1 MAILHSFAAMLIRE
15 LSLFHFR
22 NYSEAAF
29 SFEEGLNCFAGKN
42 GSGKTNVLD
51 AIHYLCLTRSFFHV
65 QDVLN
70 KQLGA
75 EMMLVKGVFDKNGSE
90 EVITCG
96 INQNSRKVLKCNGK
110 EYDRMADHIGRFP
123 VVMIVPSQINLIY
136 EGSEERRRLLD
147 MAISQTNKQYL
158 DDLMRYNKALEQ
170 RNRQLKQFGQGC
182 EFDRELL
189 HIWEKTLVDTAQ
201 RICVVRQQ
209 YVSEISVIFQ
219 EQYGII
225 SNNAEHTEI
234 IYQSELLNNSL
245 ADLLEHNLSKDLVLQ
260 RTSSGIHKDD
270 LLFNING
277 NPLKKFGSQ
286 GQQKSFIVAL
296 KLAEYAYLAKHSGI
310 QPLLLLDDIFEKI
323 DSFRAVALLRMLD
336 ESKFGQVFITD
347 TDMERLQKA
356 LEHNRVKKRF
366 FLIDEGNVV
375 ILDK

>member
-22 NYSEAAF
+22 NYGEAGF

-170 RNRQLKQFGQGC
+170 RNRQLKQFGQGRD
-182 EFDRELL
+182 FDRELL

-201 RICVVRQQ
+201 RICLVRQQ
-209 YVSEISVIFQ
+209 YVAETSAIFQ

-234 IYQSELLNNSL
+234 IYQSELQNNSL
-245 ADLLEHNLSKDLVLQ
+245 ADLLEQNLSKDLVLQ
-260 RTSSGIHKDD
+260 RTTSGIHKDD

-296 KLAEYAYLAKHSGI
+296 KLAEYAYLAKHSGV

>member
-75 EMMLVKGVFDKNGSE
+75 EMMMVKGVFDKNGSE

-170 RNRQLKQFGQGC
+170 RNRQLKQFGQGRD
-182 EFDRELL
+182 FDRELL
-189 HIWEKTLVDTAQ
+189 HIWEKTLIDTAQ
-201 RICVVRQQ
+201 RICVVRQE
-209 YVSEISVIFQ
+209 YVSETSVIFK

-225 SNNAEHTEI
+225 SNNAENTEI

-245 ADLLEHNLSKDLVLQ
+245 ADLLEQSLSKDLVLQ
-260 RTSSGIHKDD
+260 RTTSGIHKDD

>member
-170 RNRQLKQFGQGC
+170 RNRQLKQFGQGRD
-182 EFDRELL
+182 FDRELL
-189 HIWEKTLVDTAQ
+189 HIWEKTLIDTAQ
-201 RICVVRQQ
+201 RICVVRQE
-209 YVSEISVIFQ
+209 YVSETSVIFK

-225 SNNAEHTEI
+225 SNNAENTEI

-245 ADLLEHNLSKDLVLQ
+245 ADLLEQSLSKDLVLQ
-260 RTSSGIHKDD
+260 RTTSGIHKDD

>member
-1 MAILHSFAAMLIRE
+1 MLIRE

-158 DDLMRYNKALEQ
+158 DDLMRYNKSLEQ
-170 RNRQLKQFGQGC
+170 RNRQLKQFGQGRD
-182 EFDRELL
+182 FDRELL
-189 HIWEKTLVDTAQ
+189 HIWEKTLIDTAQ
-201 RICVVRQQ
+201 RICVVRQE
-209 YVSEISVIFQ
+209 YVSETSVIFK

-225 SNNAEHTEI
+225 SNNAENTEI

-245 ADLLEHNLSKDLVLQ
+245 ADLLEQSLSKDLVLQ
-260 RTSSGIHKDD
+260 RTTSGIHKDD

-323 DSFRAVALLRMLD
+323 DSFDKAYFLGLL
-336 ESKFGQVFITD
+336 S
-347 TDMERLQKA
+347 
-356 LEHNRVKKRF
+356 
-366 FLIDEGNVV
+366 
-375 ILDK
+375 

>member
-75 EMMLVKGVFDKNGSE
+75 EMMMVKGVFDKNGSE

-170 RNRQLKQFGQGC
+170 RNRQLKQFGQGRD
-182 EFDRELL
+182 FDRELL
-189 HIWEKTLVDTAQ
+189 HIWEKTLIDTAQ
-201 RICVVRQQ
+201 RICVVRQE
-209 YVSEISVIFQ
+209 YVSETSVIFK

-356 LEHNRVKKRF
+356 LEHNHVKKRF